1 MVLGCT
7 HYPFVSKTITR
18 ILGTDVEI
26 FDGGPGTAKEMKR
39 RLEEAGL
46 LRQNAQKQGKIDFEN
61 SDKSQ
66 QKKDLFYKLLNY

>member
-1 MVLGCT
+1 M
-7 HYPFVSKTITR
+7 SKTITR

-46 LRQNAQKQGKIDFEN
+46 LRQNAQKQGKIDFEI